1 MVISTFINTFGDMK
15 KFPVSVQSRKEFQ
28 STSINKIYTDWL
40 EEREIDE
47 QFHGNNSKAER
58 KIERL

>member
-1 MVISTFINTFGDMK
+1 MK

-47 QFHGNNSKAER
+47 QFHGNNSKTER